1 MITFEADAVSQMDT
15 MQVHLG
21 QELGAAERNA
31 MQAVKKQQQVMAQS
45 IGRKLGYDI
54 QVSENFT
61 LLTNAVSATV
71 KYTDL
76 AAINRM
82 DGVKQAFLMP
92 NYAHSRDSCNNSGG
106 GISPNLKY
114 TAPSWGQLEPGTWG
128 TRDRV

>member
-1 MITFEADAVSQMDT
+1 
-15 MQVHLG
+15 
-21 QELGAAERNA
+21 
-31 MQAVKKQQQVMAQS
+31 MAQS

-71 KYTDL
+71 KYADL

-92 NYAHSRDSCNNSGG
+92 SYAIPEIHATTVSG

-114 TAPSWGQLEPGTWG
+114 TAPLMGGNWSLEPGVRG
-128 TRDRV
+128 TGYERSHHRHRPVLRELFLYH